1 MPFGLLRP
9 LQLVGAMA
17 LAPDPGERRRDVR
30 LPRMALAVGVAIVGV
45 CIGGRPTAALE
56 VTLTSANS
64 HATLLNRT
72 VPGNARAV
80 VAWTHDPAL
89 ANSVASPV
97 CPSAVSV
104 EIATDEGSTGQV
116 SLPCGN
122 WHVDG
127 GGYVYDDPS
136 AVVGG
141 VRNIRLGRGK
151 LKLQLQGAHYAPP
164 VGPDAFIEASLTVRG
179 TRYCGRFVSP
189 PSRFAANRAGA
200 ILVHGPSV
208 ACAPAP
214 PRLNFLVIDL
224 DDTRPDGM
232 DRMATVQSRLMSE
245 SVVFD
250 NSFVP
255 MSSCCPSRASFL
267 SGLYA
272 VHHGTRQVAG
282 TIGGADTFR
291 ASEADHQTIA
301 VWLQNA
307 GYATGLFGKYLNAN
321 NAESDKGPGG
331 GYYIPPGWSRWRAF
345 EVEHYGGMN
354 GPSYNLVDEHGGI
367 TSYDDH
373 TTDAQYSTDV
383 TADALRQFVQDSIA
397 AGQPFLAVW
406 FPYSSHGDT
415 PNLAPV
421 PAARDLNTLKNLG
434 LFRPPNYAEADRSD
448 KPLWDQA
455 FQVTTILKAFTDSIR
470 ERAYE
475 TLLDADRQLAAMLDQ
490 LDALGIADHTVVLLT
505 SDNGVA
511 WGEHA
516 EFAQGKDCPYED
528 CLRVPFMI
536 YVPGAAAPAVSASPV
551 LNIDVAPTIA
561 DLAGVS
567 VPVPIDG
574 HSVRPIIEGTSGW
587 VRDDFLLET
596 WQLDRNT
603 SLTYAGQPADGD
615 RLRLYYGTGIP
626 KSVATFEFDSGD
638 GVAPSSI
645 PVAIQGTADATFAAL
660 GTAVATAIPNTA
672 IAQDTTAKVLSIL
685 DTSAAQTGFYLVGD
699 VNQAGSFAL
708 DYLEPDGFG
717 VRDVRQGFTLM
728 EYEDGEA
735 ELYDLNVDPWQ
746 LNNSISDP
754 AYAGV
759 RATLDQRMRALAGI
773 P

>member
-1 MPFGLLRP
+1 MVTLTPEADERGNDARWSCIAVT
-9 LQLVGAMA
+9 LV
-17 LAPDPGERRRDVR
+17 LA
-30 LPRMALAVGVAIVGV
+30 IIGV
-45 CIGGRPTAALE
+45 CIGGRSAAALE
-56 VTLTSANS
+56 VALTSARS
-64 HATLLNRT
+64 HATLLHRT
-72 VPGNARAV
+72 VPDQSRALV
-80 VAWTHDPAL
+80 EWADDPAL
-89 ANSVASPV
+89 ANPVAPPV
-97 CPSAVSV
+97 CPSTVSV
-104 EIATDEGSTGQV
+104 EIATDVGSTGPLL
-116 SLPCGN
+116 LPCGN
-122 WHVDG
+122 WHAAG
-127 GGYVYDDPS
+127 GGYIYEDG
-136 AVVGG
+136 AALVGG
-141 VRNIRLGRGK
+141 VRDVQLGRRG
-151 LKLQLQGAHYAPP
+151 LKLHLQGPHYAPSTGP
-164 VGPDAFIEASLTVRG
+164 VAFIEARVAVGG
-179 TRYCGRFVSP
+179 TRYCGRFVAP
-189 PSRFAANRAGA
+189 PSRFVANGPGT
-200 ILVHGPSV
+200 ILIRGPST

-214 PRLNFLVIDL
+214 PRPNFLVIDL

-232 DRMATVQSRLMSE
+232 DRMATVQSRLMAE

-272 VHHGTRQVAG
+272 VHHGTRQVGG

-291 ASEADHQTIA
+291 TSMADHQTIA

-307 GYATGLFGKYLNAN
+307 GYTTGLFGKYLNAN
-321 NAESDKGPGG
+321 NLEIDKGPGG
-331 GYYIPPGWSRWRAF
+331 GYYVPPGWSRWLAF
-345 EVEHYGGMN
+345 EVEHYGGVN
-354 GPSYNLVDEHGGI
+354 GPSYNLVNEQGGI

-383 TADALRQFVQDSIA
+383 TADALRQFVQDSA
-397 AGQPFLAVW
+397 ASGKPFFAVW
-406 FPYSSHGDT
+406 FPFASHGDS
-415 PNLAPV
+415 PHLEPI
-421 PAARDLNTLKNLG
+421 PALRDLNTLTNLG

-448 KPLWDQA
+448 KPLWDQT
-455 FQVTTILKAFTDSIR
+455 FQVTVILEAVTDQIR

-475 TLLDADRQLAAMLDQ
+475 TLLDADRQLAVMLDQ

-536 YVPGAAAPAVSASPV
+536 HVPGAAAPAVSASPV
-551 LNIDVAPTIA
+551 LNIDIPATIA

-574 HSVRPIIEGTSGW
+574 HSVRPIIEGASGW

-596 WQLDRNT
+596 WQLDRNAK
-603 SLTYAGQPADGD
+603 LTYAGQPADGD

-626 KSVATFEFDSGD
+626 KSVKTFEFDSGD
-638 GVAPSSI
+638 GVAPSNI
-645 PVAIQGTADATFAAL
+645 AVAIQGTADATFAAL
-660 GTAVATAIPNTA
+660 GTAVTSAIPKTT
-672 IAQDTTAKVLSIL
+672 ITQDTSKKVFSIV
-685 DTSAAQTGFYLVGD
+685 DTSPAQTGLYLVGE
-699 VNQAGSFAL
+699 VNQSGALTL

-728 EYEDGEA
+728 EYADGEA

-746 LNNSISDP
+746 LNNSINDP
-754 AYAGV
+754 AYGGV
-759 RATLDQRMRALAGI
+759 RATLDQRMRTLAGI